1 MERNHLLLINALAGQ
16 VGTGTRMSGDATNQE
31 LSASAENNVEGTSR
45 VDSLQ
50 REAMRFQK
58 SASESSPMNL
68 PLESNLPMGGMPS
81 PVFLRASSKT
91 P

>member
-1 MERNHLLLINALAGQ
+1 MTWALIYAVAGQ
-16 VGTGTRMSGDATNQE
+16 VSPGTQVTGYSTTQE
-31 LSASAENNVEGTSR
+31 LSASSENNVEGTSR

-50 REAMRFQK
+50 KETMRFQK

>member
-1 MERNHLLLINALAGQ
+1 MERNPLLLINALAGQ
-16 VGTGTRMSGDATNQE
+16 VGTGTEMSDDSTNQE
-31 LSASAENNVEGTSR
+31 LSARSENNVEGTSR

-50 REAMRFQK
+50 RETMRFQK

-68 PLESNLPMGGMPS
+68 PLESNLPMGGMQS